1 MRTLATCLALALA
14 AAPAA
19 AQEDVQEDGPR
30 AGFDLMERGLGL
42 LMDGLGDEMAPML
55 QQLRELAGE
64 MGAYEAPEMLPNGDI
79 IIRRREPLDGEPLDG
94 PPPPEGLG
102 GGTGEEVEL

>member
-1 MRTLATCLALALA
+1 MRPSAATLALALA

-19 AQEDVQEDGPR
+19 AQEAGPGE
-30 AGFDLMERGLGL
+30 GFDLMERGLGL
-42 LMDGLGDEMAPML
+42 LMEELGGEMAPML

-79 IIRRREPLDGEPLDG
+79 IIRRREPPGGEPLDG
-94 PPPPEGLG
+94 PPPPEALDG
-102 GGTGEEVEL
+102 GIGDEVEL